1 MRRVIS
7 VACIIIMAFMI
18 VITLTVIKFNNIKE
32 QYQNL
37 DPNLDNYSI
46 AEIIFLS
53 FERLKNSILDLSDG
67 SNVLSKKSIFDS
79 KIEILKSNSLNTKS
93 FFKDEDFSTSIN
105 KLIKQSTE
113 LDKIFNSK
121 GSIDE
126 KKAISLDV
134 YGYHEANSFGFTGEH
149 LQNTN

>member
-53 FERLKNSILDLSDG
+53 FERLKISILDLSDG
-67 SNVLSKKSIFDS
+67 SNILSK
-79 KIEILKSNSLNTKS
+79 NQY
-93 FFKDEDFSTSIN
+93 
-105 KLIKQSTE
+105 LIQR
-113 LDKIFNSK
+113 
-121 GSIDE
+121 
-126 KKAISLDV
+126 
-134 YGYHEANSFGFTGEH
+134 
-149 LQNTN
+149 